1 MISLMYNPKEVF
13 MEFNLEEWLGELTKK
28 LFDTFEGRIKFIGL
42 QGSYKRNEAT
52 DTSDVDVI
60 VILDK
65 IQLNDL
71 QSYHKIIQSMPFKEK
86 ACGFVSGLDE
96 IYHWPKY
103 ELFQLFNDTV
113 SLYGEF
119 KDFVPLIKRTDAI
132 PAVQTNIANLY
143 HMLSHSYLFENNLIE
158 TLKQGYKNV
167 FYILQTEYYIDN
179 YKYIETKQEL
189 LELLQGEDR
198 EMLTICINMKSLDFS
213 VNPDFYFEKLLNWT
227 KKNLPRY

>member
-1 MISLMYNPKEVF
+1 MVF
-13 MEFNLEEWLGELTKK
+13 DIQEWLEELTKK

-52 DTSDVDVI
+52 DSSDVDVI

-65 IQLNDL
+65 ITVEDL
-71 QSYHKIIQSMPFKEK
+71 QSYNKIIQSMPFKEK

-96 IYHWPKY
+96 IYNWPKY

-143 HMLSHSYLFENNLIE
+143 HMLSHCYLFDNNLIDI
-158 TLKQGYKNV
+158 LKLGYKNV

-179 YKYIETKQEL
+179 YKYIETKSEL
-189 LELLQGEDR
+189 LELIEGEDK

-213 VNPDFYFEKLLNWT
+213 VNPDFYFEKLFNWT
-227 KKNLPRY
+227 KKNLGKY